1 MALTEEQIKNLPVMD
16 DNVKAV
22 AGKDTLLL
30 IGKSN
35 DKNEFLLLGGQRN
48 NPLSRKA
55 DSIDA
60 TSKDSGDFS
69 EKLPG
74 MLSWSMSYEGLF
86 ILNDIAYEIVDYCY
100 THRKPIYIRQEYPD
114 GSYRTGWASI
124 TQLDEDHSYNGV
136 STAKI
141 TLEGK
146 GAISDVQTVGTPT
159 IATASLT
166 FSTSSAKDATL
177 TVTPSNA
184 FPRAITSSDGDQLV
198 QDVDYSYSNGT
209 LTIKKEYLSTKKA
222 AFTLNVK
229 LTADVEVAVKA
240 TVSAT

>member
-1 MALTEEQIKNLPVMD
+1 MALTEEQISNLPVMD
-16 DNVKAV
+16 DNIKAV
-22 AGKDTLLL
+22 VGKDTLLL
-30 IGKSN
+30 IGKSSS
-35 DKNEFLLLGGQRN
+35 DDWLLLGGQRN

-69 EKLPG
+69 DKLPG

-86 ILNDIAYEIVDYCY
+86 ILNDEAYEIVDYCY
-100 THRKPIYIRQEYPD
+100 THRKPVRIRQEYPD
-114 GSYRTGWASI
+114 GSYRTGWATI

-146 GAISDVQTVGTPT
+146 GAISDLQTVGTPAIASPT
-159 IATASLT
+159 IT
-166 FSTSSAKDATL
+166 FSTASAKDV
-177 TVTPSNA
+177 TVTITPATA
-184 FPRAITSSDGDQLV
+184 FPRAITSSDGDLLT
-198 QDVDYSYSNGT
+198 QDVDYTYSNGT

-229 LTADVEVAVKA
+229 LTADVEVTVKA
-240 TVSAT
+240 TVSA